1 MASALCCGTLAAQPG
16 QQAPANEA
24 FALGRILVMPRAG
37 MSDVALARILSEQ
50 GGGKGRR
57 VGKSDLHIV
66 DIAVGTEKAMV
77 ERLARHPQ
85 IKFAEID
92 ERVAADLVPNDP
104 YLGSEWHITKIG
116 ATTAWDISQGAG
128 IKIAI
133 LDTGVDGTHP
143 DLVARMVP
151 GWNFYD
157 NNSNTSDVNGHGTH
171 VAGAA
176 AASSNNGMGVAS
188 VAGQSLIMP
197 VRIAS
202 PSAYAY
208 WSTVAQGITWAAD
221 HGARV
226 ANLSYGGATKSS
238 TVQSAAQ
245 YLKSKGGLLV
255 VSAGNNGID
264 EGILPTTSLIPVSA
278 TDNNDVKTSWSSYGS
293 YVALSSP
300 GAGIYT
306 TSRGGGYT
314 AASGTSLAAPIT
326 AGVIALMMAAKPS
339 LTNAVVE
346 SLLFKTAVD
355 LGAVGRDSLY
365 GYGRVA
371 AGAAVKAA
379 LATTISADTQLPTAS
394 ISAPLGSAT
403 VTGTATVSVNATD
416 NVGVARVELRVNGA
430 LLGTDTA
437 APYSFSWDTTKVASA
452 TANLVATAY
461 DAAGNAGNSA
471 VVYVTVSNVALA
483 TAVDTTAPTVLI
495 TNPLAG
501 AKLKGVVGISVA
513 ASDNGGAAGIRQT
526 LYVNGQVVATA
537 SGGTLTY
544 NWNTTKVLPGTY
556 TIKAYARDG
565 AGNATTVTRSV
576 VK

>member
-1 MASALCCGTLAAQPG
+1 MASALCCGTLAAQPVL
-16 QQAPANEA
+16 QAPATEA
-24 FALGRILVMPRAG
+24 FASGRILVMPRAG

-85 IKFAEID
+85 IKFAELD

-314 AASGTSLAAPIT
+314 AVSGTSLAAPIT

-379 LATTISADTQLPTAS
+379 LATTTSADTQLPTAS

-403 VTGTATVSVNATD
+403 VTGTATVSVNAAD

-501 AKLKGVVGISVA
+501 AKSKGAVGISVA